1 MPLPNSYYLQFAK
14 NIYTQCGE
22 DGIIEQLFKD
32 LKITSGIVV
41 EFGAWDGLCISN
53 VLNLWKNKKFKAILI
68 ECDMEK
74 YKNLDHICGK
84 IDSIECLN
92 YFVNPDANHKDSL
105 DNILT
110 KSKFKVTSSNLALVS
125 IDVDTCDY
133 YIFESM
139 AKYLPKV
146 IVIETN
152 TNYGPTEEYVS
163 NNGSSLR
170 SITELAEKKG
180 YTLVCHTGNAF
191 YIRNDLIEKLPQEDY
206 SIENLFV
213 STPDVSIMQAIGP
226 DGNDYG
232 SLYWLSDEYNQNI
245 QQIKKELLNE

>member
-1 MPLPNSYYLQFAK
+1 MTLPNSYYLQFAK
-14 NIYTQCGE
+14 NIYSQCGE

-41 EFGAWDGLCISN
+41 EFGACDGLYISN

-68 ECDMEK
+68 ECDIEK
-74 YKNLDHICGK
+74 YNSLENICGK

-92 YFVNPDANHKDSL
+92 YLVNSDANHEDSL

-110 KSKFKVTSSNLALVS
+110 KSKFKVTFSNLALVS
-125 IDVDTCDY
+125 VDVDTTDY

-139 AKYLPKV
+139 TKYFPKV
-146 IVIETN
+146 IIIETN
-152 TNYGPTEEYVS
+152 TNYGPTEDYVS
-163 NNGSSLR
+163 NNGSSLK
-170 SITELAEKKG
+170 SITKLAEKKG

-191 YIRNDLIEKLPQEDY
+191 YVRNDLIEKLPQKDY
-206 SIENLFV
+206 TIENLFISNLNV
-213 STPDVSIMQAIGP
+213 NIMQAIGP

-232 SLYWLSDEYNQNI
+232 SSYWSSDEYNHNI
-245 QQIKKELLNE
+245 QQIKKELVNG